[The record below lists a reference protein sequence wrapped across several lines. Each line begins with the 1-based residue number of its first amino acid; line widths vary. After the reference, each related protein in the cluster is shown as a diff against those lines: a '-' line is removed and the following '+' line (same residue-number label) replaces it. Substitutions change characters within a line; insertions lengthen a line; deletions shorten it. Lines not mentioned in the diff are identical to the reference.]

1 MKLVENL
8 IVALSMYS
16 KIPMPHIEWTKENMR
31 YALCFFPVVG
41 VAVGAVVRLWYDISV
56 LLSVGVLLRTAI
68 LVLIP
73 VLIFLGC
80 AAKQSAVIKDKF
92 IPALLAA
99 AGVLLAGLYVLAT
112 TTLVAQQDVAQA
124 VFTALVQ
131 GLLCAAGAV
140 YADQI
145 VKQAKKSE

>member
-1 MKLVENL
+1 MDYTEYIKPEL
-8 IVALSMYS
+8 
-16 KIPMPHIEWTKENMR
+16 
-31 YALCFFPVVG
+31 
-41 VAVGAVVRLWYDISV
+41 
-56 LLSVGVLLRTAI
+56 

-73 VLIFLGC
+73 ALVYVGYL
-80 AAKQSAVIKDKF
+80 AKQSTIIKDKF

-99 AGVLLAGLYVLAT
+99 AGVLLAGLYIMAT
-112 TTLVAQQDVAQA
+112 TTLTAPQDVAQA

-140 YADQI
+140 YADQC

>member
-1 MKLVENL
+1 MDYTEYIKPEL
-8 IVALSMYS
+8 
-16 KIPMPHIEWTKENMR
+16 
-31 YALCFFPVVG
+31 
-41 VAVGAVVRLWYDISV
+41 
-56 LLSVGVLLRTAI
+56 

-73 VLIFLGC
+73 VLVYVGC
-80 AAKQSAVIKDKF
+80 IAKQSAVIKDKF

-112 TTLVAQQDVAQA
+112 TTITMPQDAAQA

-140 YADQI
+140 YADQC
-145 VKQAKKSE
+145 VKQSKKSE

>member
-1 MKLVENL
+1 MDYTEYIKPEL
-8 IVALSMYS
+8 
-16 KIPMPHIEWTKENMR
+16 
-31 YALCFFPVVG
+31 
-41 VAVGAVVRLWYDISV
+41 
-56 LLSVGVLLRTAI
+56 

-73 VLIFLGC
+73 VLVFLGC

-99 AGVLLAGLYVLAT
+99 AGVLLAWPYVLAT
-112 TTLVAQQDVAQA
+112 TTFAAPQDAAQA

>member
-1 MKLVENL
+1 MDYTEYIKPEL
-8 IVALSMYS
+8 
-16 KIPMPHIEWTKENMR
+16 
-31 YALCFFPVVG
+31 
-41 VAVGAVVRLWYDISV
+41 
-56 LLSVGVLLRTAI
+56 

-73 VLIFLGC
+73 VLVFLGC

-112 TTLVAQQDVAQA
+112 TTITMPQDAAQA

-140 YADQI
+140 YADQC
-145 VKQAKKSE
+145 VKQSKKSE

>member
-1 MKLVENL
+1 MD
-8 IVALSMYS
+8 YS
-16 KIPMPHIEWTKENMR
+16 KYIKPE
-31 YALCFFPVVG
+31 L
-41 VAVGAVVRLWYDISV
+41 
-56 LLSVGVLLRTAI
+56 

-73 VLIFLGC
+73 VLVFLGC
-80 AAKQSAVIKDKF
+80 AAKQSNVVKDKF

-112 TTLVAQQDVAQA
+112 TTLAAPQDVAQA

-140 YADQI
+140 YADQC
-145 VKQAKKSE
+145 VKQAKKPE